1 MFQDLN
7 IPLSNLMFI
16 PEESERR
23 AISLHLFL
31 SDFKADQWIN
41 ILYVLVPKANFW
53 VTDTNI
59 ILWSV
64 IWIYYFLIM

>member
-41 ILYVLVPKANFW
+41 ILYVLVPKANF
-53 VTDTNI
+53 
-59 ILWSV
+59 
-64 IWIYYFLIM
+64 